1 MLEVKKTVPDENT
14 REVILCEEKSLIE
27 SYSEVKIM
35 ENTHIYNNHALISS
49 KITTLRDENT
59 PSSLFRTLVEE
70 ITILLSSDALSNLLT
85 EPIAVRTPICRTV
98 GDRVAGK
105 KLVLVPILRA
115 GLAMEPAMKRVVPQA
130 RTGFCGLYRDEET
143 LEPHEYFWKMPKD
156 IENRDVFIL
165 DPMLATGGSINFTV
179 ARLKNL
185 GCKSIKVMCIIAAPQ
200 GVDLIQK
207 AHPDVE
213 MYVAHLD
220 KGLNKNGYIVPGL
233 GDAGDRIFGT
243 K

>member
-1 MLEVKKTVPDENT
+1 MLNTKLNEVICTEVSEEEQHLTVPYPG
-14 REVILCEEKSLIE
+14 ISL
-27 SYSEVKIM
+27 SK
-35 ENTHIYNNHALISS
+35 NTHIYNDHALIAS

-70 ITILLSSDALSNLLT
+70 ITILLSSDALSNLSI
-85 EPIAVRTPICRTV
+85 EPTLVKTPICRTV

-143 LEPHEYFWKMPKD
+143 LEPQEYYWKMPKD

-165 DPMLATGGSINFTV
+165 DPMLATGGSINFTI
-179 ARLKNL
+179 ARLKSI
-185 GCKSIKVMCIIAAPQ
+185 GCKSIRVMCIIAAPQ

-207 AHPDVE
+207 EHPDVE
-213 MYVAHLD
+213 MYIARLD
-220 KGLNKNGYIVPGL
+220 IGLNKYGYIVPGL